1 MNPNQSVA
9 NPRAKG
15 DTQMKVIVL
24 TNYGSS
30 KSTCGNFATHGE
42 VQSSRSSVSRAGQR
56 LVVGEAGVDAGGAEG
71 RTR

>member
-1 MNPNQSVA
+1 
-9 NPRAKG
+9 
-15 DTQMKVIVL
+15 MKAIVL